1 MSISF
6 LLDVGKFSPLIL
18 GTFLYYIVMA
28 EYQMQELT
36 LPSEDGKKVLYPRMR
51 IQGQVDLKQ
60 LAEQMSFASTFAA
73 AEIVGVVQSLTRAMA
88 WEMAQGR
95 SVKIDGLG
103 IFTPALGLRK
113 GVERESAEPGSTKRN
128 AASIHVKDINF
139 RADKEL
145 VSETDLNCTLERS
158 ERKFRRSS
166 RQYTP
171 EQRLRLAQ
179 EYLTQCPRM
188 TVGDYSALTGMVRST
203 AAAELR
209 RWAALPESGIGT
221 AGRGTHVMY
230 VKEG

>member
-1 MSISF
+1 
-6 LLDVGKFSPLIL
+6 
-18 GTFLYYIVMA
+18 
-28 EYQMQELT
+28 MQELT

-60 LAEQMSFASTFAA
+60 LAERMSFASTFAA
-73 AEIVGVVQSLTRAMA
+73 AEIVGVLQSLARAMA

-103 IFTPALGLRK
+103 LFTPSLGLRE
-113 GVERESAEPGSTKRN
+113 GVERESAEPGGTKRN
-128 AASIHVKDINF
+128 AASIRVKDINF

-171 EQRLRLAQ
+171 QQRLRLAQ
-179 EYLTQCPRM
+179 EFLARYPRM
-188 TVGDYSALTGMVRST
+188 TVGDYCALTGLLHG
-203 AAAELR
+203 AASLELR

-230 VKEG
+230 VKEEG